1 MRMVII
7 MKENLN
13 KVKNMDRV
21 FILIKELDKF
31 MMDNMFKI
39 KKPEKENLLLV
50 LDLFIKGV
58 LKMVNI
64 MEMDI

>member
-1 MRMVII
+1 

>member
-1 MRMVII
+1 

-13 KVKNMDRV
+13 KVKNTDRV
-21 FILIKELDKF
+21 FILIKGLDKF

>member
-1 MRMVII
+1 MQMVII
-7 MKENLN
+7 IKENLN

-21 FILIKELDKF
+21 FIIIIGVDKF

-50 LDLFIKGV
+50 LDLFIKVV

>member
-13 KVKNMDRV
+13 KVKNTDRV
-21 FILIKELDKF
+21 FILIKGLDKF